1 MLFIFCVSFRQCPIF
16 FGVCVLI
23 DRDMRVLL
31 HTLANQFRCGFT
43 FFGQFRCLSFQFH
56 SIGNFSQGNPA
67 IFNDLGFIADI
78 SAFAEELKGFDYDLV
93 LTSHYVP
100 EGQDAVETK
109 IAYLE
114 KTLELSDT
122 CADAASF
129 IEAMNEA
136 FPDYSGANYLET
148 TAGMLY
154 Q

>member
-1 MLFIFCVSFRQCPIF
+1 
-16 FGVCVLI
+16 
-23 DRDMRVLL
+23 MRVLL

-78 SAFAEELKGFDYDLV
+78 SAFAEELKGFYYDLV

-114 KTLELSDT
+114 NLKAIAANCTDADSFKTEVQKQYP
-122 CADAASF
+122 A
-129 IEAMNEA
+129 
-136 FPDYSGANYLET
+136 YSGQNYLDM
-148 TAGMLY
+148 TAGFLFA
-154 Q
+154 

>member
-1 MLFIFCVSFRQCPIF
+1 MKNTEAVRTAFSKMQRQVEEHGAGYKIEPRVSPDGNHIT
-16 FGVCVLI
+16 LI
-23 DRDMRVLL
+23 
-31 HTLANQFRCGFT
+31 
-43 FFGQFRCLSFQFH
+43 
-56 SIGNFSQGNPA
+56 IPA
-67 IFNDLGFIADI
+67 INCVYIHMLGSDCHNILTSKEHI

-114 KTLELSDT
+114 KTLELADA

>member
-1 MLFIFCVSFRQCPIF
+1 MLGSDCHNILTSRE
-16 FGVCVLI
+16 
-23 DRDMRVLL
+23 
-31 HTLANQFRCGFT
+31 H
-43 FFGQFRCLSFQFH
+43 
-56 SIGNFSQGNPA
+56 
-67 IFNDLGFIADI
+67 I
-78 SAFAEELKGFDYDLV
+78 SAFAEKLKGFDYDLV

-114 KTLELSDT
+114 KTLELADA